1 MTEIIRG
8 LDEITD
14 YSENFINGK
23 EDFYDVLSNIGKTD
37 IISIFETKDN
47 KKCVFTSGYNE
58 ESTKEFLLYIDDE
71 YINILKH
78 LYFTYIEFY
87 TKKILQNTDIYD
99 KGLDSLTLLSAGII
113 ALTNININDV
123 SDEILTN
130 GIEN

>member
-58 ESTKEFLLYIDDE
+58 ESIKEFLLYIDDE

-99 KGLDSLTLLSAGII
+99 EGLDSLTLLSAGII